1 MISRLHAF
9 GIVLAALTGLALATT
24 HAGAQESEARP
35 ATPTKEFEIRNDRPF
50 LGGQPIRLWG
60 VRSGNALYS
69 WNVTERHVNCLDT
82 MAAHGINTLGFYIQ
96 GSNGGFPNR
105 EAGFDG
111 LRRDGRIKPEVAE
124 RLEWL
129 VREADKRGMVVMVGI
144 FSPSKDQYLYDEAA
158 IQRAV
163 EETAR
168 LLQQRQLRNVF
179 VDLVH
184 EYNNP
189 ERMDQPL
196 FREPDGAAKKA
207 KLVRWFKAVAPE
219 IEVGVCPAEKTDTD
233 DEFPGMDVRI
243 IQKSMAIPS
252 RGFVVNVEL
261 TRHDYY
267 ENDGIFNKGA
277 RAEMQADWERYAA
290 APNSAMLFHA
300 AYIQGITNRSGT
312 APNPE
317 RGGYGTSADDRG
329 VRFYYDWVRD
339 HVGRYEYPRHIKP
352 STPPKSAGSQP

>member
-1 MISRLHAF
+1 LSVTIALVVIACVCPVPR
-9 GIVLAALTGLALATT
+9 VAAQGPNE
-24 HAGAQESEARP
+24 Q
-35 ATPTKEFEIRNDRPF
+35 TPTRTKEFEIRNDRSY

-82 MAAHGINTLGFYIQ
+82 IVAHGINTIGLYIQ

-111 LRRDGRIKPEVAE
+111 LNRDGRIKPEVAD

-129 VREADKRGMVVMVGI
+129 IREADKRGMVIMVGV
-144 FSPSKDQYLYDEAA
+144 FSPSKDQNLYDEAA
-158 IQRAV
+158 IKRAV

-168 LLQQRQLRNVF
+168 FLTRRQLRNVF

-207 KLVRWFKAVAPE
+207 KLTSWFKAIAPK
-219 IEVGVCPAEKTDTD
+219 IEVGVCPAEKSGTE
-233 DEFPGMDVRI
+233 DEYPGMEVRI

-252 RGFVVNVEL
+252 
-261 TRHDYY
+261 
-267 ENDGIFNKGA
+267 
-277 RAEMQADWERYAA
+277 
-290 APNSAMLFHA
+290 
-300 AYIQGITNRSGT
+300 QGSWS
-312 APNPE
+312 
-317 RGGYGTSADDRG
+317 TS
-329 VRFYYDWVRD
+329 
-339 HVGRYEYPRHIKP
+339 
-352 STPPKSAGSQP
+352 S

>member
-1 MISRLHAF
+1 MISRPWTFALSLAA
-9 GIVLAALTGLALATT
+9 IAVLAAPPDR
-24 HAGAQESEARP
+24 AGGQETVAKP
-35 ATPTKEFEIRNDRPF
+35 ATPTKEFEIRNDRPY
-50 LGGQPIRLWG
+50 LGGQPVRLWG
-60 VRSGNALYS
+60 LRSGNALYS

-82 MAAHGINTLGFYIQ
+82 MVAHGLNTIGLYIQ

-105 EAGFDG
+105 EAGYDG
-111 LRRDGRIKPEVAE
+111 FHRDGRIRPEAAE

-129 VREADKRGMVVMVGI
+129 VREADKRGMVVMVGL
-144 FSPSKDQYLYDEAA
+144 FSPSKDQNLYDEAA
-158 IQRAV
+158 IKRAV

-168 LLQQRQLRNVF
+168 FLKQRQLRNVF

-196 FREPDGAAKKA
+196 MREPDGAAKKA
-207 KLVRWFKAVAPE
+207 KLTSWFKAIAPE
-219 IEVGVCPAEKTDTD
+219 IEVGVCPAENTGTE
-233 DEFPGMDVRI
+233 DEYPGMDVRI

-267 ENDGIFNKGA
+267 ENDGIFTKGD
-277 RAEMQADWERYAA
+277 RAEMQADWERYQA
-290 APNSAMLFHA
+290 APNAAMLFHA
-300 AYIQGITNRSGT
+300 AYIQGITNRSST

-317 RGGYGTSADDRG
+317 RGGYGTSANDRG

-339 HVGRYEYPRHIKP
+339 HAGRYEYPKHIKP
-352 STPPKSAGSQP
+352 DSPSKPTGRQP

>member
-1 MISRLHAF
+1 MTRLRWSATIALMAITGAHAASPA
-9 GIVLAALTGLALATT
+9 V
-24 HAGAQESEARP
+24 AQEPNQP
-35 ATPTKEFEIRNDRPF
+35 APQATKEFEIRNDRSY
-50 LGGQPIRLWG
+50 LGGQPIRIWG

-82 MAAHGINTLGFYIQ
+82 MVAHGINTIGLYIQ

-111 LRRDGRIKPEVAE
+111 LRRDGRIKPEVAD

-129 VREADKRGMVVMVGI
+129 IREADKRGMVIVVGL
-144 FSPSKDQYLYDEAA
+144 FSPSKDQNLYDEAA

-168 LLQQRQLRNVF
+168 FLEQRRLRNVF

-196 FREPDGAAKKA
+196 MREPDGAAKKA
-207 KLVRWFKAVAPE
+207 KLTSWFKAIAPE
-219 IEVGVCPAEKTDTD
+219 IEVGVCPAEHSGT
-233 DEFPGMDVRI
+233 EEEYPGMDVRI

-252 RGFVVNVEL
+252 QGFVVNVEL

-267 ENDGIFNKGA
+267 ENDGIFSKGD
-277 RAEMQADWERYAA
+277 RAEMQADWERYQA
-290 APNSAMLFHA
+290 APNAAMLFHA

-317 RGGYGTSADDRG
+317 RGGYGRSATDRG

-339 HVGRYEYPRHIKP
+339 HVGRYEYPKHIRSDASSKP
-352 STPPKSAGSQP
+352 IGRQP